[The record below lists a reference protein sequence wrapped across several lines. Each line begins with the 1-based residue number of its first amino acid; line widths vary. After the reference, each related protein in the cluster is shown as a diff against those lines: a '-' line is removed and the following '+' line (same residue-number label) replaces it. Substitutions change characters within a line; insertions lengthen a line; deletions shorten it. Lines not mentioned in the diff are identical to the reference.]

1 MFPRV
6 WPVPGLYRLMCE
18 AEQRP
23 RVFLDG
29 EVGELRFVINE
40 LKVSAVPGMHFIV
53 YTPQDEQTR
62 ARLAQLRK

>member
-1 MFPRV
+1 V
-6 WPVPGLYRLMCE
+6 CQT
-18 AEQRP
+18 EQRL

-29 EVGELRFVINE
+29 DVGELRFMINE

-53 YTPQDEQTR
+53 YTPQAEETR

>member
-1 MFPRV
+1 
-6 WPVPGLYRLMCE
+6 MCE

-29 EVGELRFVINE
+29 DVGELRFVINE

-53 YTPQDEQTR
+53 YTPQDEETR